1 MFRSD
6 FQFPLSKVFW
16 YAFAETPNQSVKS
29 FTAFAFFQSVFVLS
43 EHPLLCTSPLSN
55 FWPVVGVAFSSG
67 VVQQKVLGIIP
78 SSTAGGAQTFTAFQ
92 PRTTA
97 ALSIRP
103 GTPTSQ
109 QQVQLLVLKLVL
121 VLVLV
126 PSRFHSLICSAGP
139 SRRRTNSPW
148 HDSDPNTDPA
158 NGSNGED
165 HTKDTPSGPAR

>member
-1 MFRSD
+1 MFLLKLPINQWSASLV
-6 FQFPLSKVFW
+6 FPSSSLSW
-16 YAFAETPNQSVKS
+16 CSPSILW
-29 FTAFAFFQSVFVLS
+29 FTCL
-43 EHPLLCTSPLSN
+43 HSN
-55 FWPVVGVAFSSG
+55 LWRVVSLAFSLG

-109 QQVQLLVLKLVL
+109 QQVQLLVLKLVFVFFL

-126 PSRFHSLICSAGP
+126 SFHPLVCSAGP
-139 SRRRTNSPW
+139 NWRRTNSSW
-148 HDSDPNTDPA
+148 HDCDPNTDPA
-158 NGSNGED
+158 DGTDRKD
-165 HTKDTPSGPAR
+165 HTKDTPGGPAR